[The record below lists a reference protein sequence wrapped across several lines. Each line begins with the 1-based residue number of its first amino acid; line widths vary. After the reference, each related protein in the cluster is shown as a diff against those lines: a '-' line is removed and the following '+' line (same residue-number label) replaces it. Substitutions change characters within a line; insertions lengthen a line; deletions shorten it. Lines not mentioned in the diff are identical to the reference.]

1 MGGDA
6 FAMTVKRWT
15 LLVPAALIVACTL
28 AGGLFGQAVAA
39 GAEPGFS
46 QNVGRVVRVYELV
59 EDNSA
64 TVPDPDQAIYRG
76 MIPGMLRT
84 LDPHSTFFDP
94 KDFQALREEQSEH
107 YSGVGMT
114 VGQRGDQTVVIAPFP
129 GSPSYRAGIRPGDA
143 IVVVNGKSVGG
154 MNTSQVV
161 DLLKGP
167 RNTQVTVT
175 VQREAANGG
184 NERLN
189 FTLTREDIA
198 RKTVDDA
205 FWLRPGIAYLR
216 ILSFGDY
223 TGREVEQN
231 LKRLGEDRIE
241 GLILDLRDNPGGL
254 LNQAV
259 NVAGHFLAKGQ
270 SVVSQRGRSSRERVY
285 VAEYGNQGR
294 RYPIVVLVNHYS
306 ASAAEIVSGAL
317 QDHDRAWILGQTT
330 FGKGLV
336 QTIFQLPDH
345 TALALT
351 TAHFYTP
358 SGRLIQRDYAHESLY
373 DYYFHEG
380 QATPDAK
387 DRRTTDDGRAVYG
400 GDGIAPDEKYTPS
413 REDRLEFAL
422 DRIGLFNFTRAYF
435 AAHPAKLPVGWMP
448 DDHVIEELHDFLLA
462 HGYQFTEA
470 EFTRDHDWIRRY
482 LAREMYIWAFDVD
495 QSDRVFGM
503 TDPEVAQAVDAL
515 PQANALLEKGGVVV
529 GRRAPSPAAVGRQ

>member
-1 MGGDA
+1 MHSK
-6 FAMTVKRWT
+6 MTVKRWT
-15 LLVPAALIVACTL
+15 LFVPAALILACSL
-28 AGGLFGQAVAA
+28 AGGLHGPAVA
-39 GAEPGFS
+39 AEPGFS
-46 QNVGRVVRVYELV
+46 QDMGRVVRAYELV
-59 EDNSA
+59 EENLA
-64 TVPDPDQAIYRG
+64 TVPDPDQAVYRG

-114 VGQRGDQTVVIAPFP
+114 VGQRGDHTVVIAPFP

-143 IVVVNGKSVGG
+143 FVVVNGLSVGG

-175 VQREAANGG
+175 VEREAANGG
-184 NERLN
+184 NERLT

-205 FWLRPGIAYLR
+205 FWIRPGIAYLR

-259 NVAGHFLAKGQ
+259 SVAGHFLAKGQ
-270 SVVSQRGRSSRERVY
+270 SIVSQRGRASRERVY

-336 QTIFQLPDH
+336 QTIFQLPDR

-380 QATPDAK
+380 RATPDAK

-400 GDGIAPDEKYTPS
+400 GDGIAPDEKYIPP
-413 REDRLEFAL
+413 REDRLEFSL
-422 DRIGLFNFTRAYF
+422 DRIGLFDFTRAYF
-435 AAHPAKLPVGWMP
+435 AAHPSKLPAGWMP
-448 DDHVIEELHDFLLA
+448 SNDVIEELHDYLLA

-470 EFTRDHDWIRRY
+470 EFTRDHDWIKRY
-482 LAREMYIWAFDVD
+482 LAREMYIWAFDVN
-495 QSDRVFGM
+495 QSDRVFAM

-529 GRRAPSPAAVGRQ
+529 ERRPPPPGAAGQQ

>member
-1 MGGDA
+1 MDVRGDA
-6 FAMTVKRWT
+6 FEMTHKRWT
-15 LLVPAALIVACTL
+15 LFVPAVLILVCSL
-28 AGGLFGQAVAA
+28 AGGLFGPVVEAA
-39 GAEPGFS
+39 DDSGFS
-46 QNVGRVVRVYELV
+46 QSVGRVARIYELV
-59 EDNSA
+59 QDNFA

-94 KDFQALREEQSEH
+94 KDFEALREEQTEH

-114 VGQRGDQTVVIAPFP
+114 VGQRGDLTVVIAPFP

-143 IVVVNGKSVGG
+143 IVVVDGQSVGG
-154 MNTSQVV
+154 MNTGEVV
-161 DLLKGP
+161 DLLKGR
-167 RNTQVTVT
+167 RNTQVKVT
-175 VQREAANGG
+175 VEREAANGG
-184 NERLN
+184 SERLN
-189 FTLTREDIA
+189 FTLTREDIT

-223 TGREVEQN
+223 TGREVQQN

-254 LNQAV
+254 LDQAV
-259 NVAGHFLAKGQ
+259 DVAGHFLAKGQ
-270 SVVSQRGRSSRERVY
+270 TIVSQRGRSSPERTY

-294 RYPIVVLVNHYS
+294 RYPIVALVNHYS

-336 QTIFQLPDH
+336 QTVFRLPDR

-380 QATPDAK
+380 RATPDAN
-387 DRRTTDDGRAVYG
+387 DRRTTDEGRAVYG
-400 GDGIAPDEKYTPS
+400 GDGIAPDEKYNPP
-413 REDRLEFAL
+413 RENQLEFAL

-435 AAHPAKLPVGWMP
+435 AAHPSKLPDGWMP
-448 DDHVIEELHDFLLA
+448 DNHLIEELHDYLLA
-462 HGYQFTEA
+462 HGYKFTEA
-470 EFTRDHDWIRRY
+470 EFTADHDWIKRY
-482 LAREMYIWAFDVD
+482 LAREMYIWAFNVD
-495 QSDRVFGM
+495 QSDRVFAM
-503 TDPEVAQAVDAL
+503 TDPEVAQAVDAI
-515 PQANALLEKGGVVV
+515 PQANALLEKGRVVV
-529 GRRAPSPAAVGRQ
+529 ERRAPAADQR

>member
-1 MGGDA
+1 M
-6 FAMTVKRWT
+6 
-15 LLVPAALIVACTL
+15 PAALILACSL
-28 AGGLFGQAVAA
+28 AGGLYVRPVSAA
-39 GAEPGFS
+39 EAEPGGS
-46 QNVGRVVRVYELV
+46 QNVGRIALAYELV
-59 EDNSA
+59 EENFA

-94 KDFQALREEQSEH
+94 KDYQALREEQTEH
-107 YSGVGMT
+107 YSGVGMS
-114 VGQRGDQTVVIAPFP
+114 VGVRGDQTVVSAPFP
-129 GSPSYRAGIRPGDA
+129 GSPAYRVGIRPGDA
-143 IVVVNGKSVGG
+143 IVAVNGQSVGG
-154 MNTSQVV
+154 LNTSEVV

-175 VQREAANGG
+175 VEREGASGT
-184 NERLN
+184 NERLS
-189 FTLTREDIA
+189 FTLIREDIT
-198 RKTVDDA
+198 RKTVHDA
-205 FWLRPGIAYLR
+205 FWLRPGIAYLH

-241 GLILDLRDNPGGL
+241 GLVLDLRFNPGGL

-259 NVAGHFLAKGQ
+259 EVAGHFLEKGQ
-270 SVVSQRGRSSRERVY
+270 SVVSQRGRASRERVY
-285 VAEYGNQGR
+285 TAEHSSQGR

-317 QDHDRAWILGQTT
+317 QDHDRAWILGENT

-336 QTIFQLPDH
+336 QTIFSLPGR

-358 SGRLIQRDYAHESLY
+358 SGRLIQRDYSHESLY

-380 QATPDAK
+380 RATSDSN
-387 DRRTTDDGRAVYG
+387 DRRSTDGGRAVYG
-400 GDGIAPDEKYTPS
+400 GNGIAPDEKFDSPRT
-413 REDRLEFAL
+413 DRLEFAL
-422 DRIGLFNFTRAYF
+422 ERTGLFAFTRAYF
-435 AAHPAKLPVGWMP
+435 AAHPAKLPEGWMP
-448 DDHVIEELHDFLLA
+448 GNDTIEELHDYLLK

-470 EFTRDHDWIRRY
+470 EFTRDHDWIKRY

-495 QSDRVFGM
+495 ESDRVFAM
-503 TDPEVAQAVDAL
+503 TDPEAGQAMDALAQAA
-515 PQANALLEKGGVVV
+515 ALLEKGRVVV
-529 GRRAPSPAAVGRQ
+529 ESRRPAPAAIGQR